1 MADTAFYVA
10 DNIYANQVRVQHYD
24 SLLQQA
30 PALYR
35 NKYAFLKAVDL
46 LHAGHT
52 EEALVILD
60 SLNEIRKKRLFLPGM
75 DNGQEERVREYL
87 ALAHLRLGEQQNC
100 IHHHASSSCIIPISE
115 EAQHRLPQGS
125 VRAAQLYEELLQD
138 DSRNRNAQWLLNIA
152 MMTTG
157 DYPGGVPK
165 PYLIPDSAFRSDYP
179 LKRFT
184 DVAHAAGLDYRGLA
198 GSSIVD
204 DFNNDGWLDV
214 IISEWHPRGQLR
226 YFVNE
231 TNGHFEE
238 QTESAQLLGITGGS
252 NLAQADY
259 NNDGYLDIF
268 VTRGS
273 WLYQH
278 GGHPNSLLRNNG
290 DGTFTDVTEETGLLS
305 FHPTQT
311 ATWNDFNRDGWLDL
325 FIGNETAADG
335 QVHPS
340 ELYLNNGDG
349 PDGHP
354 TFREEAPLAGVAVNE
369 GKEDFFVKGVTSG
382 DYNNDG
388 WPDIYVSVFHSQR
401 SNILFKNEGLDQNGQ
416 LRFSNVTK
424 EAGLQEDHSSFPTW
438 FWDYDNDGWL
448 DIFVAGYFRSNYYGS
463 VAQDIVAEYLN
474 EPHQAATAR
483 LYHNNQDGTFTNVTK
498 QVGLD
503 KILYAMGANFGDLD
517 NDGWLDM
524 YLSTGEVNLGSI
536 IPNRMFRNEQGKYFQ
551 DVTTA
556 GGFGHL
562 QKGHGVSFADYDND
576 GDQDVYVVMGGAYEG
591 DVFQNAL
598 FQNPYKDENHWV
610 GFVLQGTTSNRS
622 AIGSKVTITFEE
634 QGKERQVYREVNSG
648 GSFGSS
654 PLRVEVGVG
663 KATCLKKVEIVWNGS
678 QKTQRWQNV
687 PTNQYYQI
695 TESDSALTRLE
706 ITSSPSHSESL
717 PQERQF

>member
-1 MADTAFYVA
+1 
-10 DNIYANQVRVQHYD
+10 
-24 SLLQQA
+24 S
-30 PALYR
+30 
-35 NKYAFLKAVDL
+35 
-46 LHAGHT
+46 
-52 EEALVILD
+52 
-60 SLNEIRKKRLFLPGM
+60 LFLPGM

-115 EAQHRLPQGS
+115 EAQHHLPQGS
-125 VRAAQLYEELLQD
+125 TRAAQLYQELLND
-138 DSRNRNAQWLLNIA
+138 DPRNRNAQWLLNVA

-157 DYPGGVPK
+157 DYPHRVPIK
-165 PYLIPDSAFRSDYP
+165 YQIPDSAFRSDYP

-184 DVAHAAGLDYRGLA
+184 DVAHTANLDYRGLA

-214 IISEWHPRGQLR
+214 VISEWHPRGQLR
-226 YFVNE
+226 YFINQ
-231 TNGHFEE
+231 TNGRFEE

-252 NLAQADY
+252 NLVQADY
-259 NNDGYLDIF
+259 DNDGYLDIF

-273 WLYQH
+273 WLYEH

-311 ATWNDFNRDGWLDL
+311 ATWNDFNQDGWLDL

-335 QVHPS
+335 RVHPS

-349 PDGHP
+349 PDGHV
-354 TFREEAPLAGVAVNE
+354 TFREQAQTAGVAANE
-369 GKEDFFVKGVTSG
+369 GSNDFYVKGVTSG

-416 LRFSNVTK
+416 LRFSNVTQ
-424 EAGLQEDHSSFPTW
+424 EAGLLEDHSSFPTW

-483 LYHNNQDGTFTNVTK
+483 LYRNNQDGTFSNVSK
-498 QVGLD
+498 KVGLD

-536 IPNRMFRNEQGKYFQ
+536 IPNRMFRNAQGTHFQ

-598 FQNPYKDENHWV
+598 FQNPYENENHWV

-622 AIGSKVTITFEE
+622 AIGSRVMITFDE

-648 GSFGSS
+648 GSFGCS
-654 PLRVEVGVG
+654 PLRLEVGVG
-663 KATCLKKVEIVWNGS
+663 KAMDIKKIEIIWNGS
-678 QKTQRWQNV
+678 QKTQQWNNV
-687 PTNQYYQI
+687 PADHYYLI
-695 TESDSALTRLE
+695 VEGDTALTHLE
-706 ITSSPSHSESL
+706 TTSLPSHSASL
-717 PQERQF
+717 P

>member
-1 MADTAFYVA
+1 MATLLKSVADTAFYVA
-10 DNIYANQVRVQHYD
+10 DNIYANRVRVDHYD
-24 SLLQQA
+24 SLLRHA
-30 PALYR
+30 PPLYR

-46 LHAGHT
+46 LHAGDT
-52 EEALVILD
+52 EAAIVILD
-60 SLNEIRKKRLFLPGM
+60 SLNQLRQRTLFIPGM
-75 DNGQEERVREYL
+75 DNGQEERVPEYL

-100 IHHHASSSCIIPISE
+100 IHHHASSSCLIPIGE
-115 EAQHRLPQGS
+115 EAQHHLPQGS
-125 VRAAQLYEELLQD
+125 RRAALLYQEILKD
-138 DSRNRNAQWLLNIA
+138 NPRNRNAQWLLNVA

-157 DYPGGVPK
+157 DYPHRVPTE
-165 PYLIPDSAFRSDYP
+165 YQIPDSAFRSDYP

-184 DVAHAAGLDYRGLA
+184 DVAHAANLDYRGLA

-214 IISEWHPRGQLR
+214 VVSEWHPRGQLR
-226 YFVNE
+226 YFVNRS
-231 TNGHFEE
+231 TGHFEE
-238 QTESAQLLGITGGS
+238 QTEPAQLLGITGGS

-273 WLYQH
+273 WLYEH

-290 DGTFTDVTEETGLLS
+290 NGTFTDVTEQAGLLS

-311 ATWNDFNRDGWLDL
+311 ATWNDFDQDGWLDL
-325 FIGNETAADG
+325 FVGNETAG
-335 QVHPS
+335 EGKMHSS

-349 PDGHP
+349 
-354 TFREEAPLAGVAVNE
+354 TFREQAQRAGLAVNE
-369 GKEDFFVKGVTSG
+369 GSEDFYVKGVTSG

-401 SNILFKNEGLDQNGQ
+401 SNMLFKNEGLDEQGR
-416 LRFSNVTK
+416 LRFINVTE

-438 FWDYDNDGWL
+438 FWDYNNDGWL
-448 DIFVAGYFRSNYYGS
+448 DIFVAGYFRSNYFGS
-463 VAQDIVAEYLN
+463 VAQDIVAEYLD

-483 LYHNNQDGTFTNVTK
+483 LYRNNQDGTFANVTEE
-498 QVGLD
+498 VGLD

-536 IPNRMFRNEQGKYFQ
+536 IPNRMFRNDQGTHFQ

-598 FQNPYKDENHWV
+598 FQNPYEDENHWV
-610 GFVLQGTTSNRS
+610 GLTLQGMKSNRS
-622 AIGSKVTITFEE
+622 AIGSKVTITVEE
-634 QGKERQVYREVNSG
+634 AGQERKIYREVNSG
-648 GSFGSS
+648 GSFGCS
-654 PLRVEVGVG
+654 PLRLEVGLG
-663 KATCLKKVEIVWNGS
+663 KAGTVKKMEVVWNGS
-678 QKTQRWQNV
+678 LRKQTWHNV
-687 PTNQYYQI
+687 AADRYYCI
-695 TESDSALTRLE
+695 TEGDSSLTAQVFQSALATE
-706 ITSSPSHSESL
+706 AQH
-717 PQERQF
+717 